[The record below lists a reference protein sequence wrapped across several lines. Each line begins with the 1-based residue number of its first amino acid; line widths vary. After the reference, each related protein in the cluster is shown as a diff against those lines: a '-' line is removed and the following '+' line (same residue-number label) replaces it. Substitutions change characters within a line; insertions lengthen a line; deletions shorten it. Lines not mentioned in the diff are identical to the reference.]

1 MRFSVYIVSEV
12 YMKRLFLL
20 LNLLLITASLSA
32 ASWTPDVKAYASA
45 VFSINT
51 AGDND
56 RLPSRTAFALN
67 IEASPLAVS
76 FSSHRL
82 SSGLRLSITSDSLEY
97 MNTTLLGSDR
107 LSVFIGYEKAFGHLA
122 IGVDAGI
129 GLALVNRQDIMY
141 AFLDSSLTLAWQ
153 LASCFSVNFRTGFV
167 YYRQRFEIQPG
178 IGACLILPPGDRK

>member
-1 MRFSVYIVSEV
+1 MTSNNFDTACSS
-12 YMKRLFLL
+12 LL
-20 LNLLLITASLSA
+20 LLGIQRLGQ
-32 ASWTPDVKAYASA
+32 A
-45 VFSINT
+45 VTNKVQSEH
-51 AGDND
+51 GDADGSD
-56 RLPSRTAFALN
+56 RLPCRTAFALN
-67 IEASPLAVS
+67 LEASPLAVS

-107 LSVFIGYEKAFGHLA
+107 LSVFIAYEKTFRHLE

-129 GLALVNRQDIMY
+129 GLALVKHQDIMY
-141 AFLDSSLTLAWQ
+141 AFLDSSITLAWQ
-153 LASCFSVNFRTGFV
+153 IASCFSLNFRTGFV

>member
-12 YMKRLFLL
+12 NKKRVILIM
-20 LNLLLITASLSA
+20 NMLLITDSLSA

-51 AGDND
+51 ADDND

-82 SSGLRLSITSDSLEY
+82 SSGLRLSITSESIEY

-141 AFLDSSLTLAWQ
+141 AFLDSSLTFAWQ